1 MGPGNRPEKV
11 SKEMATPSTDALREA
26 LRAIKDPASGRDIV
40 SAGLVEGVQL
50 RDGLVQVTLLTDRAQ
65 AAAMEPVRREAEA
78 LLMRQPGVT
87 NATAVLTAHK
97 GPSPASSPAAR
108 QGNPRPGASG
118 PGPAARGHGHAH
130 GPAGGAGSGSGPG
143 AGPGGPKAPLLLPE
157 VKAIIAV
164 ASGKGGVGKST
175 VAVNLAVSFARQGLK
190 TGLLDADIYGP
201 SLPRML
207 GIHRKPEVRNE
218 KMIPLQAW
226 GLSCMSIGFLVDEE
240 TPMIWR
246 GPMVMGALE
255 QMLGQVHWGAL
266 DVLVVDMPPGTGDA
280 QLTMAQR
287 VTLTGAVIVSTPQD
301 IALLDA
307 RRGVKMFEKTRVPVL
322 GLVEN
327 MSFFHCPN
335 CGHQSD
341 IFGHGGARIEAD
353 RLGIPFLGEI
363 PLLLDIRTASDAG
376 TPIAA
381 SQPEGEAA
389 KAYDALARLVWEK
402 VSKPVAA
409 GPRIVIE

>member
-1 MGPGNRPEKV
+1 
-11 SKEMATPSTDALREA
+11 
-26 LRAIKDPASGRDIV
+26 
-40 SAGLVEGVQL
+40 
-50 RDGLVQVTLLTDRAQ
+50 
-65 AAAMEPVRREAEA
+65 
-78 LLMRQPGVT
+78 VT
-87 NATAVLTAHK
+87 NATAILTAHK
-97 GPSPASSPAAR
+97 GPSPASAPAAR
-108 QGNPRPGASG
+108 QGNAPPAGHSHGRPGNAT
-118 PGPAARGHGHAH
+118 
-130 GPAGGAGSGSGPG
+130 
-143 AGPGGPKAPLLLPE
+143 AGPGGKAPLLLPD
-157 VKAIIAV
+157 VGAIVAV

-175 VAVNLAVSFARQGLK
+175 VAVNLAVSLARQGHRI
-190 TGLLDADIYGP
+190 GLLDADIYGP

-207 GIHRKPEVRNE
+207 GVQRKPEVRNE

-255 QMLGQVHWGAL
+255 QMMGQVSWGAL

-287 VTLTGAVIVSTPQD
+287 VSLTGAVIVSTPQD

-307 RRGVKMFEKTRVPVL
+307 RRGVKMFEKTLVPVL

-327 MSFFHCPN
+327 MSFFCCPN
-335 CGHQSD
+335 CGHRTD
-341 IFGHGGARIEAD
+341 IFGHGGARAEAA
-353 RLGIPFLGEI
+353 RLGIEFLGEI

-381 SQPEGEAA
+381 SAPESEAA
-389 KAYDALARLVWEK
+389 KAYDTLARTVWDK
-402 VSKPVAA
+402 VSKPAAA

>member
-1 MGPGNRPEKV
+1 MP
-11 SKEMATPSTDALREA
+11 TPSTDALRAA
-26 LRAIKDPASGRDIV
+26 LREIKDPASGRDIV
-40 SAGLVEGVQL
+40 SAGLVEGIQA
-50 RDGLVQVTLLTDRAQ
+50 RDGLVHVSILTDRAH
-65 AAAMEPVRREAEA
+65 AAAMEPVRRAAEA
-78 LLMRQPGVT
+78 LLARQPGVT

-97 GPSPASSPAAR
+97 GPSPASMPAGR
-108 QGNPRPGASG
+108 QGNQAPQPGGHG
-118 PGPAARGHGHAH
+118 PGGHGHGHAH
-130 GPAGGAGSGSGPG
+130 GPAGGAGT
-143 AGPGGPKAPLLLPE
+143 PGGKAPLLLPE
-157 VKAIIAV
+157 VKAIVAV

-175 VAVNLAVSFARQGLK
+175 VAVNLAVSLARQGLK
-190 TGLLDADIYGP
+190 VGLLDADIYGP

-207 GIHRKPEVRNE
+207 GVHRKPEVRNE
-218 KMIPLQAW
+218 KMIPIQAW

-255 QMLGQVHWGAL
+255 QMMGQVSWGAL

-287 VTLTGAVIVSTPQD
+287 VSLTGAVIVSTPQD

-327 MSFFHCPN
+327 MSFFCCPN
-335 CGHQSD
+335 CGHRTE
-341 IFGHGGARIEAD
+341 IFGHGGARAEAAKLDIE
-353 RLGIPFLGEI
+353 FLGEI
-363 PLLLDIRTASDAG
+363 PLLLDIRTAADAG

-381 SQPEGEAA
+381 SAPDSEGA
-389 KAYDALARLVWEK
+389 KAYDALAKQVWRK
-402 VSKPVAA
+402 VSKPAAA
-409 GPRIVIE
+409 GPRISIE

>member
-1 MGPGNRPEKV
+1 
-11 SKEMATPSTDALREA
+11 MATPSTDALRTA
-26 LRAIKDPASGRDIV
+26 LREIKDPASGRDIV
-40 SAGLVEGVQL
+40 SAGLVEGIQA
-50 RDGLVQVTLLTDRAQ
+50 RDGLVQVTLLTDRAH
-65 AAAMEPVRREAEA
+65 AAAMEPVRRAVEA
-78 LLMRQPGVT
+78 LMGSQPGVT
-87 NATAVLTAHK
+87 NATAILTAHK
-97 GPSPASSPAAR
+97 GPSPTSAPAAR
-108 QGNPRPGASG
+108 QGNAPPPGHSHSPGPHGRPGSA
-118 PGPAARGHGHAH
+118 PV
-130 GPAGGAGSGSGPG
+130 GGT
-143 AGPGGPKAPLLLPE
+143 GGKAPLLLPD
-157 VKAIIAV
+157 VGAIVAV
-164 ASGKGGVGKST
+164 ASGKGGGGKAT
-175 VAVNLAVSFARQGLK
+175 GAVNLAVSLARQGHR

-207 GIHRKPEVRNE
+207 GVQRKPEVRDE

-255 QMLGQVHWGAL
+255 QMLGQVSWGAL

-287 VTLTGAVIVSTPQD
+287 VSLTGAVIVSTPQD

-307 RRGVKMFEKTRVPVL
+307 RRGVKMFEKTLVPVL

-327 MSFFHCPN
+327 MSFFCCPN
-335 CGHQSD
+335 CGHRTD
-341 IFGHGGARIEAD
+341 IFGHGGARAEAA
-353 RLGIPFLGEI
+353 RLGIEFLGEI

-381 SQPEGEAA
+381 LAPESEAA
-389 KAYDALARLVWEK
+389 KAYDALARTVWDK
-402 VSKPVAA
+402 VSKPAVA

>member
-1 MGPGNRPEKV
+1 MWPSIEREGF
-11 SKEMATPSTDALREA
+11 SKKMATPSTDALRA
-26 LRAIKDPASGRDIV
+26 SLRTIKDPASGRDIV
-40 SAGLVEGVQL
+40 SAGLVDGIVL
-50 RDGLVQVTLLTDRAQ
+50 RDGLVQLTLLTDRAH

-78 LLMRQPGVT
+78 LLSRQPGVT
-87 NATAVLTAHK
+87 NATAVLTSHK
-97 GPSPASSPAAR
+97 GPPPTSTADTR
-108 QGNPRPGASG
+108 QGNPAPQAPGRA
-118 PGPAARGHGHAH
+118 PGHGHAH
-130 GPAGGAGSGSGPG
+130 GSAAGG
-143 AGPGGPKAPLLLPE
+143 KAPLLLPD

-175 VAVNLAVSFARQGLK
+175 VAVNLAVSFARQGHR

-207 GIHRKPEVRNE
+207 GVHRKPEVRDE
-218 KMIPLQAW
+218 KMIPIEAW

-255 QMLGQVHWGAL
+255 QMMGQVSWGPL

-287 VTLTGAVIVSTPQD
+287 VSLTGAVIVSTPQD

-327 MSFFHCPN
+327 MSFFCCPN
-335 CGHQSD
+335 CGHRTE
-341 IFGHGGARIEAD
+341 IFGHGGARAEAAQ
-353 RLGIPFLGEI
+353 LGVEFLGEI

-376 TPIAA
+376 TPISAQMPD
-381 SQPEGEAA
+381 SEAA
-389 KAYDALARLVWEK
+389 RAYDALARRVWDK
-402 VSKPVAA
+402 VVKPATP

>member
-1 MGPGNRPEKV
+1 
-11 SKEMATPSTDALREA
+11 MATPSTDALRTA
-26 LRAIKDPASGRDIV
+26 LSQIKDPASGRDIV
-40 SAGLVEGVQL
+40 SAGLVEGIQA
-50 RDGLVQVTLLTDRAQ
+50 RDGLVQVTLLTDRAH
-65 AAAMEPVRREAEA
+65 AEAMEPVRRAAEA
-78 LLMRQPGVT
+78 LLASQPGVT
-87 NATAVLTAHK
+87 NATAILTAHK
-97 GPSPASSPAAR
+97 GPSPASAPAAR
-108 QGNPRPGASG
+108 QGNAPPAGHSHGRPGNAT
-118 PGPAARGHGHAH
+118 
-130 GPAGGAGSGSGPG
+130 
-143 AGPGGPKAPLLLPE
+143 AGPGGKAPLLLPD
-157 VKAIIAV
+157 VGAIVAV

-175 VAVNLAVSFARQGLK
+175 VAVNLAVSLARQGHRI
-190 TGLLDADIYGP
+190 GLLDADIYGP

-207 GIHRKPEVRNE
+207 GVQRKPEVRNE

-255 QMLGQVHWGAL
+255 QMMGQVSWGAL

-287 VTLTGAVIVSTPQD
+287 VSLTGAVIVSTPQD

-307 RRGVKMFEKTRVPVL
+307 RRGVKMFEKTLVPVL

-327 MSFFHCPN
+327 MSFFCCPN
-335 CGHQSD
+335 CGHRTD
-341 IFGHGGARIEAD
+341 IFGHGGARAEAA
-353 RLGIPFLGEI
+353 RLGIEFLGEI

-381 SQPEGEAA
+381 SAPESEAA
-389 KAYDALARLVWEK
+389 KAYDTLARTVWDK
-402 VSKPVAA
+402 VSKPAAA